1 METLSEK
8 LTSSLAYQYIDN
20 LIKNQSLVFIYL
32 KNSIRLKGYILAQDE
47 ESILLRQGA
56 SELIFKSKISTI
68 LPEMVFS
75 TWREPLSV

>member
-1 METLSEK
+1 MQMVSEDFIN
-8 LTSSLAYQYIDN
+8 SLEYNYIDN
-20 LIKNQSLVFIYL
+20 LIKNQSLVSVYL

-56 SELIFKSKISTI
+56 TQLIFKAKISTV

-75 TWREPLSV
+75 SWSQPISA